1 MLTNERILISLGN
14 VKEQDGKTDIVT
26 NGRISGVT
34 VKDHNIGFVLT
45 LSPEEANHS
54 AALEAA
60 CEREIRAVHDVGEI
74 TIVSTSAS
82 APTRTAPAR
91 KSEWNMHKLPHVKRI
106 IAVTSGKG
114 GVGKSTTAVNLAHA
128 FATLGKRVGLLDA
141 DIYGPSLPRM
151 MALKGKPES
160 VDSLIIPPTAHGI
173 KCLSMGLLVEE
184 SSALVWRG
192 PQASKA
198 LYQMLRGARWGTQQE
213 PLDLLLVDMPP
224 GTGDVHLSLVQ
235 QVPVNGVITVTTPQ
249 DVAVADA
256 SKSMNMFRKVYVPLL
271 GVVENMSGFADESG
285 KVHAIFGAGGGE
297 KLASSFNV
305 PLLGTIPIDMG
316 LRSASDAGTRFP
328 DAQGIYKC
336 IAEALPN

>member
-1 MLTNERILISLGN
+1 MLTNERILICLGN

-26 NGRISGVT
+26 SGRISGIT
-34 VKDHNIGFVLT
+34 VKDNNVGFVLT

-60 CEREIRAVHDVGEI
+60 CEREIRAAHDVGEI
-74 TIVSTSAS
+74 TIVSTSAA
-82 APTRTAPAR
+82 APTRSAPAR
-91 KSEWNMHKLPHVKRI
+91 KSEWNMRRLPQVKTI

-128 FATLGKRVGLLDA
+128 LAATGKRVGLLDA

-160 VDSLIIPPTAHGI
+160 VDNLIVPPVAYGI

-198 LYQMLRGARWGTQQE
+198 LYQLLRGARWGNDKE
-213 PLDLLLVDMPP
+213 PLDVLLVDMPP

-271 GVVENMSGFADESG
+271 GVVENMSGFTDASG
-285 KVHAIFGAGGGE
+285 KVHAIFGEGGGQ
-297 KLASSFNV
+297 KLADAFNV
-305 PLLGTIPIDMG
+305 PLLGTIPLDMG
-316 LRSASDAGTRFP
+316 LRSASDEGKQFSDP
-328 DAQGIYKC
+328 QHHYQQ
-336 IAEALPN
+336 IASRLAV

>member
-1 MLTNERILISLGN
+1 MLDSERILILLRN
-14 VKEQDGKTDIVT
+14 VKEQDGVTDIVT
-26 NGRISGVT
+26 GGRISGVT
-34 VKDHNIGFVLT
+34 VKDNNIGFVLT
-45 LSPEEANHS
+45 LAPEEANHS

-60 CEREIRAVHDVGEI
+60 CEREIRAANDVGEI
-74 TIVSTSAS
+74 TIISTSAS
-82 APTRTAPAR
+82 APTRTAPIK
-91 KSEWNMHKLPHVKRI
+91 KSEWNMRKIPHVHKI

-128 FATLGKRVGLLDA
+128 LAAQGKRVGLLDA

-160 VDSLIIPPTAHGI
+160 VEGLIIPPVAHGI

-198 LYQMLRGARWGTQQE
+198 LFQLLRGVRWGTEKE
-213 PLDLLLVDMPP
+213 PLDVLLVDMPP

-271 GVVENMSGFADESG
+271 GVVENMSGFTDASG
-285 KVHAIFGAGGGE
+285 KVHAIFGEGGGE
-297 KLASSFNV
+297 KLANAFHV
-305 PLLGTIPIDMG
+305 PLLGTVPIDVA
-316 LRSASDAGTRFP
+316 LRSASDEGTRFSDP
-328 DAQGIYKC
+328 QLHYQK
-336 IAEALPN
+336 IAALLAV

>member
-1 MLTNERILISLGN
+1 MLDSERILISLRN
-14 VKEQDGKTDIVT
+14 VKEQDGVSDIVG
-26 NGRISGVT
+26 NNRISGIT
-34 VKDHNIGFVLT
+34 VKDRDIGFVLT
-45 LSPEEANHS
+45 LAPEEANHS

-60 CEREIRAVHDVGEI
+60 CEREIRAADDVGEI
-74 TIVSTSAS
+74 TIISTSSA
-82 APTRTAPAR
+82 APTRSAPAR
-91 KSEWNMHKLPHVKRI
+91 KSEWNMRKLPHVRKV

-128 FATLGKRVGLLDA
+128 FAASGKRVGLLDA

-160 VDSLIIPPTAHGI
+160 VDNLIVPPDAHGI

-198 LYQMLRGARWGTQQE
+198 LYQLLRGARWGAEKE
-213 PLDLLLVDMPP
+213 PLDILLVDMPP

-271 GVVENMSGFADESG
+271 GVVENMSGFTDANG
-285 KVHAIFGAGGGE
+285 TLHAIFGEGGGE
-297 KLASSFNV
+297 KLAQAFHV
-305 PLLGTIPIDMG
+305 PLLGAIPLDMA
-316 LRSASDAGTRFP
+316 LRSASDEGTRFSDP
-328 DAQGIYKC
+328 QQHYQK
-336 IAEALPN
+336 IAALLAL